1 MGNVKRF
8 LLRFA
13 LVAFV
18 IEIVLSIILVLLGVQ
33 YPGYQ

>member
-8 LLRFA
+8 LVRFA

-18 IEIVLSIILVLLGVQ
+18 IEILLSILLVLLGVQ
-33 YPGYQ
+33 IADYQ